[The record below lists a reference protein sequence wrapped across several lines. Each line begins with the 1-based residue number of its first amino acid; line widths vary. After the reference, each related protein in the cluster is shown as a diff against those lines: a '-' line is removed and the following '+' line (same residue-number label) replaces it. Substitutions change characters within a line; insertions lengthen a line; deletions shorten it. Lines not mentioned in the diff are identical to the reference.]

1 MRAIPLIVRFAMPM
15 RVQEVHPA
23 IAHFPV
29 ALLPTAVAADL
40 IGRLTHNDSLMEM
53 GRQLMPVAAAS
64 VAATGIAG
72 FAAQEAVRT
81 RDVSHDLLV
90 THRTLNIGLLALSVV
105 LAGVRARSRRPSA
118 GYLLAGLAGA
128 ALVTYSGYLGGR
140 MVYAHGVGVE
150 PADGVEDERAP
161 EMPRDGFGRSAQTSV
176 DNVGRAVRHTLHD
189 MAEGQVVPLY
199 QERAHTRREPTAG

>member
-1 MRAIPLIVRFAMPM
+1 MPM

-29 ALLPTAVAADL
+29 ALLPTAVVCDL
-40 IGRLTHNDSLMEM
+40 VGRLTDNDALMET
-53 GRQLMPVAAAS
+53 GRQLMPIAAAS
-64 VAATGIAG
+64 AAATGIAG

-90 THRTLNIGLLALSVV
+90 THRTLNIGLLALSVG
-105 LAGVRARSRRPSA
+105 LAAIRARSRRPSA

-140 MVYAHGVGVE
+140 MVYAHGVGVD
-150 PADGVEDERAP
+150 PADGIEHERAP
-161 EMPRDGFGRSAQTSV
+161 EMPRDGFGRAARTAAGNIGQ
-176 DNVGRAVRHTLHD
+176 AIRHTAQD
-189 MAEGQVVPLY
+189 MAQGQIAPRI
-199 QERAHTRREPTAG
+199 QDRALGR

>member
-1 MRAIPLIVRFAMPM
+1 MPM
-15 RVQEVHPA
+15 RVHEVHPA
-23 IAHFPV
+23 LAHFPV

-40 IGRLTHNDSLMEM
+40 IGRLTNNDSPMDM

-72 FAAQEAVRT
+72 FAAQGAVKT
-81 RDVSHDLLV
+81 SDASHDILV
-90 THRTLNIGLLALSVV
+90 THRTLNIGLLALSVG
-105 LAGVRARSRRPSA
+105 LAAIRSRNRQPSA

-150 PADGVEDERAP
+150 PADGVEHERSP
-161 EMPRDGFGRSAQTSV
+161 EMPSEGFGKAARISA
-176 DNVGRAVRHTLHD
+176 DNVGRAIRHTAQD
-189 MAEGQVVPLY
+189 MTEGQISRRL
-199 QERAHTRREPTAG
+199 QERPSARELTEG

>member
-1 MRAIPLIVRFAMPM
+1 MPM

-40 IGRLTHNDSLMEM
+40 IGTLTDNHSLMEI

-64 VAATGIAG
+64 VAATDIAG

-90 THRTLNIGLLALSVV
+90 THRTLNIGLLALSLG
-105 LAGVRARSRRPSA
+105 LAAVRARSRRPKR
-118 GYLLAGLAGA
+118 L
-128 ALVTYSGYLGGR
+128 
-140 MVYAHGVGVE
+140 
-150 PADGVEDERAP
+150 
-161 EMPRDGFGRSAQTSV
+161 
-176 DNVGRAVRHTLHD
+176 
-189 MAEGQVVPLY
+189 
-199 QERAHTRREPTAG
+199 TRRARLESAK

>member
-1 MRAIPLIVRFAMPM
+1 MPM

-29 ALLPTAVAADL
+29 ALLPTAVACDL
-40 IGRLTHNDSLMEM
+40 VGRLTDNKALMET
-53 GRQLMPVAAAS
+53 GRQLMPIAAAS
-64 VAATGIAG
+64 AAATGIAG
-72 FAAQEAVRT
+72 FAAQEAVKT

-90 THRTLNIGLLALSVV
+90 THRTLNIGLLALSMA
-105 LAGVRARSRRPSA
+105 LAGIRVRRKRPGA

-150 PADGVEDERAP
+150 PADGVEHERAP
-161 EMPRDGFGRSAQTSV
+161 EMPRDGLGRAARTSAS
-176 DNVGRAVRHTLHD
+176 NIGHAVRHTAHD
-189 MAEGQVVPLY
+189 MAEGQIAPRF
-199 QERAHTRREPTAG
+199 QERASRLRGNSGGPAAG

>member
-1 MRAIPLIVRFAMPM
+1 MPM

-40 IGRLTHNDSLMEM
+40 IGTLTNNDSLMEM

-90 THRTLNIGLLALSVV
+90 THRTLNIGLLALSVG
-105 LAGVRARSRRPSA
+105 LAAVRSRSRRPSA

-140 MVYAHGVGVE
+140 MVYAHGVGVD
-150 PADGVEDERAP
+150 PADGVEHERSP
-161 EMPRDGFGRSAQTSV
+161 EMPYDGFGRAARTAV
-176 DNVGRAVRHTLHD
+176 GNVGQALKHTAQA
-189 MAEGQVVPLY
+189 MAEGQIAPRF
-199 QERAHTRREPTAG
+199 QGTDRRQPAAG

>member
-1 MRAIPLIVRFAMPM
+1 MPM

-23 IAHFPV
+23 LAHFPV

-40 IGRLTHNDSLMEM
+40 IGRLTDNDSLMEM

-72 FAAQEAVRT
+72 FAAQEAVKT
-81 RDVSHDLLV
+81 RDVSRDLLV
-90 THRTLNIGLLALSVV
+90 THRTLNIGLLALSMA
-105 LAGVRARSRRPSA
+105 LAGIRARSRRPGA
-118 GYLLAGLAGA
+118 AYLLAGLAGA

-150 PADGVEDERAP
+150 PADGIEHERAP
-161 EMPRDGFGRSAQTSV
+161 EMPREGFGRAAHTSAA
-176 DNVGRAVRHTLHD
+176 NVGRAIRHTAQD
-189 MAEGQVVPLY
+189 MAEGQIAPRF
-199 QERAHTRREPTAG
+199 QERAPSR

>member
-1 MRAIPLIVRFAMPM
+1 MPM

-23 IAHFPV
+23 LAHFPV

-40 IGRLTHNDSLMEM
+40 IGTLTDNDSLTEM

-64 VAATGIAG
+64 VVATGIAG

-81 RDVSHDLLV
+81 RDVSHDILV
-90 THRTLNIGLLALSVV
+90 THRTLNIGLLALSVG
-105 LAGVRARSRRPSA
+105 LAAVRARSRRPSA

-140 MVYAHGVGVE
+140 MVYAHGVGVD
-150 PADGVEDERAP
+150 PADGVEHDRSP
-161 EMPRDGFGRSAQTSV
+161 EMPHDGFAQAARTAAG
-176 DNVGRAVRHTLHD
+176 NVGQALKHTVQE
-189 MAEGQVVPLY
+189 MAEGQIAPRFQGDLPS
-199 QERAHTRREPTAG
+199 RRQPTAG

>member
-1 MRAIPLIVRFAMPM
+1 MPM
-15 RVQEVHPA
+15 CVQEVHPA

-40 IGRLTHNDSLMEM
+40 IGRLTDNNALMEV

-90 THRTLNIGLLALSVV
+90 THRTLNIGLLALSVG
-105 LAGVRARSRRPSA
+105 LAAVRARSRRPSA

-140 MVYAHGVGVE
+140 MVYAHGVGVD
-150 PADGVEDERAP
+150 PADGVEHERAP
-161 EMPRDGFGRSAQTSV
+161 EMPRNGFRRAARTAA
-176 DNVGRAVRHTLHD
+176 DNVGQALRHTAHD
-189 MAEGQVVPLY
+189 TAEGKITPRF
-199 QERAHTRREPTAG
+199 QERASTRSEPAAG

>member
-1 MRAIPLIVRFAMPM
+1 MPM

-23 IAHFPV
+23 LAHFPV

-40 IGRLTHNDSLMEM
+40 IGTLTDNEALMET

-81 RDVSHDLLV
+81 GDESHDLLV
-90 THRTLNIGLLALSVV
+90 THRTLNIGLLVLSVA
-105 LAGVRARSRRPSA
+105 LAGIRVRSRRPSA

-140 MVYAHGVGVE
+140 MVYAHGVGVD
-150 PADGVEDERAP
+150 PADGVERERAP
-161 EMPRDGFGRSAQTSV
+161 EMPREGFRRAARTAAGNIGQAIKHTAQ
-176 DNVGRAVRHTLHD
+176 D
-189 MAEGQVVPLY
+189 MAEGQIAPRFQDRTPTY
-199 QERAHTRREPTAG
+199 DEPPAG